1 MENFKLTKRLICS
14 VVSASM
20 IFASAG
26 VVSAMGNNS
35 TGSDTSAVLAEA
47 TATPAPTEEPAATD
61 TPASTDEPEAT
72 ATATPPQQQELSL
85 RLNVTV
91 YSTSNTN
98 EYKIVFGTGSGL
110 PEIKGFKFTA
120 DFGDGVIESAD
131 FGDSFTDN
139 GVSSKSITDDHAVT
153 YIWKDGETSV
163 SGSVTLAN
171 ATVTSSESI
180 TASTLSVTDFTA
192 TLANG
197 EEVIVKPG
205 LNITDGV
212 EMPDFSEKEQEVF
225 DELMALPSAAELTF
239 YRNQGTGDIYNIS
252 TYYCAPIDAAIENYE
267 ALSSPSQSKI
277 NTALSANGL
286 TYTSFTSLQRAA
298 NAMNQVAPIMQM
310 AEAYNGIENNS
321 DAINFEYLKTAFES
335 VSTEQPSALKRAP
348 KAAEEYSA
356 AISKIEVANGY
367 VESALSSISE
377 ATAENYNSKIASLS
391 VQLSNANKYTDHGLY
406 STYIASI
413 RGNAE
418 ALYEDVNENYSGTY
432 KEYML
437 ASIQSVIDSTE
448 VDDTITS
455 NLPTFKLSG
464 GINIGNSFSATITR
478 NNKLKEQEASAFL
491 RTYNEAGEVIQTS
504 SEKEFEPGDTG
515 VSVSVYPTSSD
526 YSIGDTV
533 TVKCYYKYNGIV
545 YDLGE
550 QQVTVY
556 KSTSNTGSS
565 GSNFNTGGTSGGNTG
580 TVYPTAAPDSTPNPT
595 KAPSYADE
603 NPYTDIDNYDWALEA
618 IIGLT
623 NAGIV
628 NGMGDGE
635 FNPAGNV
642 TREQFCKMVVQLF
655 GINATDPSSD
665 FVAVDESKWYAP
677 YVNAAVSAGFVQG
690 QSDEYFGIG
699 ESIMRQ
705 DMATILYRAMGKT
718 GDEIALE
725 FSDAD
730 NIAAYATNAVAEL
743 CGLGIMN
750 GYEDG
755 SFKPRGS
762 ATRAEASKVVW
773 EVYKVMN

>member
-491 RTYNEAGEVIQTS
+491 RTYNEAGA
-504 SEKEFEPGDTG
+504 
-515 VSVSVYPTSSD
+515 VSYTHLD
-526 YSIGDTV
+526 
-533 TVKCYYKYNGIV
+533 
-545 YDLGE
+545 
-550 QQVTVY
+550 VY
-556 KSTSNTGSS
+556 K
-565 GSNFNTGGTSGGNTG
+565 
-580 TVYPTAAPDSTPNPT
+580 
-595 KAPSYADE
+595 
-603 NPYTDIDNYDWALEA
+603 
-618 IIGLT
+618 
-623 NAGIV
+623 
-628 NGMGDGE
+628 
-635 FNPAGNV
+635 
-642 TREQFCKMVVQLF
+642 
-655 GINATDPSSD
+655 
-665 FVAVDESKWYAP
+665 
-677 YVNAAVSAGFVQG
+677 
-690 QSDEYFGIG
+690 
-699 ESIMRQ
+699 RQ
-705 DMATILYRAMGKT
+705 ILS
-718 GDEIALE
+718 L
-725 FSDAD
+725 
-730 NIAAYATNAVAEL
+730 L
-743 CGLGIMN
+743 C
-750 GYEDG
+750 
-755 SFKPRGS
+755 
-762 ATRAEASKVVW
+762 
-773 EVYKVMN
+773 